1 MLCYCLTVFVCVEA
15 VLSDTDGS
23 LELVELNPP
32 DPWTA
37 ESREAQELHAGEIT
51 VLHKTDHIA
60 QHVPDVNKLFE
71 KALNQCTTLLA
82 DYSSHIHTH
91 LNTLHLV

>member
-1 MLCYCLTVFVCVEA
+1 VCVCVCVEA

-37 ESREAQELHAGEIT
+37 EPREAQELHAGEIT
-51 VLHKTDHIA
+51 V
-60 QHVPDVNKLFE
+60 NKSRGLG
-71 KALNQCTTLLA
+71 K
-82 DYSSHIHTH
+82 
-91 LNTLHLV
+91 V